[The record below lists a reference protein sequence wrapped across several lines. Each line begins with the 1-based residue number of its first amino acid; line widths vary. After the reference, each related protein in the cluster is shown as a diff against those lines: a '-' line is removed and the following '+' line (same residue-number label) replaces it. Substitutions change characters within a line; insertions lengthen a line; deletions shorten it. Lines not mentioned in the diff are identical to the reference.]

1 MTADGPEE
9 KDLLSRSPFGVSA
22 SICMGMRE
30 GTRESKSQTPNIG
43 SSDESRRLPIDLHV
57 KRSFCVIRVVSG
69 CVLEYINEGGHCAIM
84 TKVLSHTYPVQS
96 PKRSMRHCGATQKRK
111 LTLLHTWRREQDTEV
126 VSSVYVANKPKPQ
139 FLGALYYISNSKHQ
153 NTTFHHVLA
162 FLNHF

>member
-30 GTRESKSQTPNIG
+30 GTRESKTQTPNIG

-84 TKVLSHTYPVQS
+84 TKLSAVAHMSSAMIAEALNAALLWDAEKKIDTPTHLE
-96 PKRSMRHCGATQKRK
+96 MRTRH
-111 LTLLHTWRREQDTEV
+111 
-126 VSSVYVANKPKPQ
+126 
-139 FLGALYYISNSKHQ
+139 
-153 NTTFHHVLA
+153 
-162 FLNHF
+162 